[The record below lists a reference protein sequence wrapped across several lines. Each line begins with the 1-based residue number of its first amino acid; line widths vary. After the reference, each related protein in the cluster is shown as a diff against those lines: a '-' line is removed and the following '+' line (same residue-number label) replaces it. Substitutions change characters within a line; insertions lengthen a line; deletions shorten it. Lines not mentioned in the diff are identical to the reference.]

1 MAQTQTKPEAIPQ
14 QWLRNVLKIL
24 NIWLLI
30 ISLITM
36 LPDKV
41 VSLGIPGKEKGRR
54 EKLEGKKKDIN
65 THY

>member
-1 MAQTQTKPEAIPQ
+1 M
-14 QWLRNVLKIL
+14 
-24 NIWLLI
+24 

-41 VSLGIPGKEKGRR
+41 ISLGIPGKEKEGRR